1 MLEVDKILRYEER
14 CQRIQTGALL
24 FGPTGDRLFAE
35 TLEKRPGFVGR
46 IDFIHKINITSLFE
60 VCCDTNPNFDT
71 GKAVWYPSHMVFDYS
86 DEDISLYEIKFITE
100 DDIAVS
106 WQKWE
111 NHSGIPVA
119 LTLRVQAEL
128 CQTKQEKDGVFFLE
142 TPKTFHGFR
151 VGAAVC
157 TNINLENMS
166 QGFIVEPGKS
176 VEFIVGAAAVNLE
189 TETCSN
195 AIQKIKSYL
204 KQASS
209 EEQFQLH
216 ERKYGDF
223 FQNAPSF
230 ECSDKILN
238 HTWMY
243 RWFLLRHCMAKPNFG
258 YLQHTVE
265 YEGRS
270 HKVSKVPF
278 ERKGWEFTKLIPLS
292 TPLHLTDLRWHT
304 DWEQAHEITRSFFST
319 ADENGIARTA
329 YVHEYGK
336 PYANYMVWAVYRLYL
351 IDGDL
356 DFVREMLPAMIRFV
370 EGHVKAYGNP
380 AGLLQIEEVHQRTGK
395 EYQPSYW
402 YFHRDESGEY
412 PKNPKDS
419 SRYTPLKRVD
429 RSVYHYLN
437 LKGLSAMCRLTGD
450 RERGRK
456 YRQMAERLSTEINE
470 KMWDPETDFYYDLH
484 FQTDEKAM
492 VKNIV
497 GIYPYWAEIAG
508 NREKKGI
515 LRLFDQQHFATGSAF
530 ASVSRECPAY
540 RPMGSWMGNF
550 IKGRDGCVWCGPS
563 WPYTTGIA
571 LDAAARQSK
580 QEGHIY
586 DNEFG
591 KFLRQYCIQHF
602 RDGVLER
609 PYLVEHYNAETGEP
623 LSDDAD
629 YNHSYWLDLVITHVC
644 GLEAGEQELTIDPI
658 DIGLKYFKLDGV
670 NIRGRRYGVFYSKDR
685 DRKHLDLEK
694 GFTVTRDGETI
705 FHSEQLTKT
714 ILPLE

>member
-1 MLEVDKILRYEER
+1 MLKIDKILRYKER

-35 TLEKRPGFVGR
+35 TLEKKPGFVGR

-60 VCCDTNPNFDT
+60 VCCSTNPDFDT
-71 GKAVWYPSHMVFDYS
+71 GKAVWYPSHMTFDYA
-86 DEDISLYEIKFITE
+86 DEDIVFHEVKYITK
-100 DDIAVS
+100 DDTAVS

-111 NHSGIPVA
+111 NRSKSPIT
-119 LTLRVQAEL
+119 LTLRVQAEQ
-128 CQTKQEKDGVFFLE
+128 CHTEQEEDGTFYLE
-142 TPKTFHGFR
+142 TPMTAYGFR
-151 VGAAVC
+151 VGAAVGS
-157 TNINLENMS
+157 NFALEKRALEL
-166 QGFIVEPGKS
+166 VPGQIMDFM
-176 VEFIVGAAAVNLE
+176 VAASAVNLE
-189 TETCSN
+189 TETRQDVV
-195 AIQKIKSYL
+195 QKVRAYL
-204 KQASS
+204 KQSPV
-209 EEQFQLH
+209 EEIIY
-216 ERKYGDF
+216 ERYQEQYNQF
-223 FQNAPSF
+223 FQETPSF
-230 ECSDKILN
+230 ESSDEMLN

-243 RWFLLRHCMAKPNFG
+243 RWFILRHCMAKPNFG
-258 YLQHTVE
+258 YLRHTVE

-292 TPLHLTDLRWHT
+292 TPLHLTDLRWHQ
-304 DWEQAHEITRSFFST
+304 DQEQAHEIARSFFST

-336 PYANYMVWAVYRLYL
+336 PYANYMVWAVYKLYL
-351 IDGDL
+351 ADGDL
-356 DFVREMLPAMIRFV
+356 DFVREMLPAMVRFV
-370 EGHVKAYGNP
+370 EGHVKVYGNP
-380 AGLLQIEEVHQRTGK
+380 SDLLQIEEVHQRTGK

-402 YFHRDESGEY
+402 YFHRDENGEY
-412 PKNPKDS
+412 PKNPKDT

-450 RERGRK
+450 QEGSQK
-456 YRQMAERLSTEINE
+456 YQQMAERLSTEINE

-508 NREKKGI
+508 DRERKGI
-515 LRLFDQQHFATGSAF
+515 LRLFDQQHFAAGSAF

-580 QEGHIY
+580 REGHAY

-609 PYLVEHYNAETGEP
+609 PYLVEHYNAKTGEP

-670 NIRGRRYGVFYSKDR
+670 NIRGKRYGVFYSKGR
-685 DRKHLDLEK
+685 DRKHLGLEK
-694 GFTVTRDGETI
+694 GFTVTRDGETV
-705 FHSEQLTKT
+705 FHSEELAKT
-714 ILPLE
+714 VLPLE